1 MIRVKAL
8 KQKTANKIKVW
19 HSKVY
24 NGVTNLLIVK
34 IITLGLKQYC
44 EIMTIQG

>member
-1 MIRVKAL
+1 MIRVKTL

-34 IITLGLKQYC
+34 MIALGLKQYC